1 MSKGGD
7 AARQI
12 RKRQRSLRAA
22 ALGPGRMRR
31 ALSTG
36 HSELTDEALGLAP
49 LPGRDAGDG
58 LQAEPP
64 LDELRASLALGAAD
78 GGGAADGWLL
88 RGSGELALGP
98 VSEDSAGAG
107 PGAYSAWAQQVVLC
121 AGSRPGAAC
130 CAACV
135 RPQA

>member
-1 MSKGGD
+1 VNRGCD
-7 AARQI
+7 AARQV

-49 LPGRDAGDG
+49 LSERDARDG
-58 LQAEPP
+58 LQGEPP
-64 LDELRASLALGAAD
+64 LDELRASLALGAAA
-78 GGGAADGWLL
+78 GGNAAEGGLL

-107 PGAYSAWAQQVVLC
+107 PGA
-121 AGSRPGAAC
+121 
-130 CAACV
+130 
-135 RPQA
+135 